1 MEKDTLNIVRE
12 MSTDVIRILV
22 NNLFKESFY
31 GKKKKI
37 NVLTTLFIFHKNDV
51 KIFLK
56 LIINY
61 CLALINIINIIKS
74 PKKTKKRR
82 QSNGFRPRKA
92 LDAFQQ
98 KQGLFFVV

>member
-1 MEKDTLNIVRE
+1 MLIDTFKAMVHDLLN
-12 MSTDVIRILV
+12 
-22 NNLFKESFY
+22 ESFY
-31 GKKKKI
+31 GKKKKTI

-51 KIFLK
+51 KTFLK

-61 CLALINIINIIKS
+61 CPALINIINIIKS

>member
-1 MEKDTLNIVRE
+1 ML
-12 MSTDVIRILV
+12 TDVIRVLV
-22 NNLFKESFY
+22 NNLFKKRFY
-31 GKKKKI
+31 EKRKKTI
-37 NVLTTLFIFHKNDV
+37 NVLITFFISHKNDV
-51 KIFLK
+51 KTFLK

-61 CLALINIINIIKS
+61 CPALINIINIIKS